1 MYGKMQAP
9 GHTELV
15 PLLCTLATWDQDPAL
30 SHPDAPQGALFGG
43 LQWLRACWRVSCFHP
58 VFPQGSHWAAV
69 MWWLM
74 VVTSFAYG
82 YGRQYFI
89 SQPTYTFFDGMLWR
103 PLKRN
108 WLNMKSWKKKLCISF
123 HFTIKSK
130 GMRVSMRKIGLSL
143 CLEETVNEV

>member
-1 MYGKMQAP
+1 MGRCKLLGTLNSFLCYAP
-9 GHTELV
+9 WPLGTRILHSPILTLLRVHCLGDCSGWGPADGH
-15 PLLCTLATWDQDPAL
+15 PASIL
-30 SHPDAPQGALFGG
+30 S
-43 LQWLRACWRVSCFHP
+43 S
-58 VFPQGSHWAAV
+58 QGSCWAAV

-74 VVTSFAYG
+74 AVTSFAYG